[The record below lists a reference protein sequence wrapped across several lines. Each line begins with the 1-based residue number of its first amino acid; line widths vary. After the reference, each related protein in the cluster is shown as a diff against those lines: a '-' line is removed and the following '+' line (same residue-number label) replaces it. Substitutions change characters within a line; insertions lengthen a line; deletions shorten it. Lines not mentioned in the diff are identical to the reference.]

1 MQLSNKTYDIL
12 KNIVIPVLTGGAT
25 FILTCGELWHFPTD
39 TVKAIAGTMT
49 ALATFISFLLSSASK
64 SFFKDKEI
72 VDTIPNNKDVG
83 LNG

>member
-1 MQLSNKTYDIL
+1 MKMDSKTYDIL

-25 FILTCGELWHFPTD
+25 FIITCGELWHFPTD

-49 ALATFISFLLSSASK
+49 ALATFISFMLNSASK
-64 SFFKDKEI
+64 TFFKDKEI
-72 VDTIPNNKDVG
+72 IESDINNKDVG